1 MKPWHESPIFSP
13 VGPALFLLII
23 RGLAVW
29 VAVYPAAKWPSRS
42 EPSLPLICGTRNA
55 THTCPPIHRCV
66 PQSVQT
72 HRWPTSFSSFGM
84 CFSWHFYAIWL
95 QQRFWPVSVT
105 KLLKCHRVLQSPDVG
120 FAGKAWCFA
129 WSLHSFSHKHVP
141 SFQNASHSAER

>member
-1 MKPWHESPIFSP
+1 MKSWHESPILSP
-13 VGPALFLLII
+13 VGPALFLLIN

-42 EPSLPLICGTRNA
+42 EPRLPLICGTRNA

-105 KLLKCHRVLQSPDVG
+105 KLLKCHQVLQSPDVG
-120 FAGKAWCFA
+120 YAGKAWYFA

-141 SFQNASHSAER
+141 SFKNASHSAER